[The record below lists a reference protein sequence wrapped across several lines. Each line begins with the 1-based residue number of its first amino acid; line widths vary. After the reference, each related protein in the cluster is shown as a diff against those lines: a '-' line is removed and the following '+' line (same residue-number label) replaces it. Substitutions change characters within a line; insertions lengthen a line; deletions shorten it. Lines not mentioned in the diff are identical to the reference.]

1 MAAELPGRLTL
12 DASPYYF
19 IGSSEAADGVNPI
32 ADLRLWPKSW
42 PFRLWVVTLRH
53 ILDLLQQ
60 GINRRLDSRI
70 DNVAPTRL
78 LARGPAIRKC
88 VGREPA
94 SPARNAVVQLP
105 DDRSQAAPR
114 S

>member
-53 ILDLLQQ
+53 DM
-60 GINRRLDSRI
+60 
-70 DNVAPTRL
+70 APTRL